1 MNSSQA
7 QLIIESLRKGIPP
20 EGFVRHFTV
29 GRKGEIADLRQR
41 LNTHNGTVL
50 LLKANY
56 GSGKTHLLKFIR
68 EEALEQNY
76 AVSSVTLD
84 ANSGVRFNRM
94 DQIVGAVCRNIEV
107 PGKAGEKGLSPLMD
121 YLADKINKGIADNP
135 FFQTLS
141 NHGRWDYS
149 EVLDSKAM
157 YVAIRAWSTGIQSV
171 QDMISDWFYNPSA
184 YNSQR
189 ILLLKAL
196 ITDLRSQF
204 RDLRPDWKFYDDDVF
219 VMNKNGYEQSWA
231 LLRDINTL
239 CKEAGLSGFIIM
251 FDEFED
257 VITNLRR
264 INYQEAAFWNLF
276 HFYAGK
282 MFPGKTF
289 YAVTP
294 EFVDKCKSVLL
305 LKQRWDFDYTR
316 FDKLPMYEMSPLETS
331 EMEDLALLIFEVH
344 GIAYDWEPDT
354 IMLDSQLKSIVRKAA
369 TVKIQDRVRKVIIT
383 VVEALDALLQESM

>member
-1 MNSSQA
+1 MNSYQA
-7 QLIIESLRKGIPP
+7 QIIIESLRKGIPP

-29 GRKGEIADLRQR
+29 GRKSEISDLRER
-41 LNTHNGTVL
+41 LNNHNGTVL

-56 GSGKTHLLKFIR
+56 GTGKTHLLKFIR
-68 EEALEQNY
+68 EEALGQNY

-84 ANSGVRFNRM
+84 AHSGVRFNRM

-107 PGKAGEKGLSPLMD
+107 PGMIGEKGLPPLMEF
-121 YLADKINKGIADNP
+121 LTQSINKGISDNH
-135 FFQTLS
+135 FFQSLS
-141 NHGRWDYS
+141 NKGKWDYS

-157 YVAIRAWSTGIQSV
+157 YVALRAWSSGMQSV
-171 QDMISDWFYNPSA
+171 QDMITDWFYHPSA
-184 YNSQR
+184 YKSQR
-189 ILLLKAL
+189 RILLKAL
-196 ITDLRSQF
+196 VTDLRYRF
-204 RDLRPDWKFYDDDVF
+204 RDPRTDWKFYDDNVF
-219 VMNKNGYEQSWA
+219 VMDNNGHEQSWA
-231 LLRDINTL
+231 MLRDLNTL
-239 CKEAGLSGFIIM
+239 CKEAGLSGFIIL

-294 EFVDKCKSVLL
+294 EFIEKCKTVLL

-316 FDKLPMYEMSPLETS
+316 FDKLPMYEMSPLEVT

-354 IMLDSQLKSIVRKAA
+354 IMLDSQLKAIVRKAA
-369 TVKIQDRVRKVIIT
+369 SVKIQDRVRKVIIT
-383 VVEALDALLQESM
+383 FVEALDNLLQESS

>member
-1 MNSSQA
+1 MNSNQA

-29 GRKGEIADLRQR
+29 GRKNEITDLRQR
-41 LNTHNGTVL
+41 LNTHKGTVL

-76 AVSSVTLD
+76 VVSLVTLD

-94 DQIVGAVCRNIEV
+94 DQIIGAVCRNIEV
-107 PGKAGEKGLSPLMD
+107 PGMVGEKGLSPLMNF
-121 YLADKINKGIADNP
+121 LAAEIKKGIEDNP
-135 FFQTLS
+135 FFQALS

-157 YVAIRAWSTGIQSV
+157 FIALRAWSTGVQSV
-171 QDMISDWFYNPSA
+171 QDLVLDWFYYPSA
-184 YNSQR
+184 YTLQR
-189 ILLLKAL
+189 KKLYEKLVS
-196 ITDLRSQF
+196 DLRRFF
-204 RDLRPDWKFYDDDVF
+204 RDPRPDWKFYDDDVF
-219 VMNKNGYEQSWA
+219 VMNKNGHEQSWA

-239 CKEAGLSGFIIM
+239 CKEAGLSGFIIL

>member
-1 MNSSQA
+1 MNSNQA

-29 GRKGEIADLRQR
+29 GRKNEITDLRQR

-76 AVSSVTLD
+76 VVSSVTLD

-94 DQIVGAVCRNIEV
+94 DQIVGAVCRNIEI
-107 PGKAGEKGLSPLMD
+107 PGKTGERGLSPLMD
-121 YLADKINKGIADNP
+121 FLTVSINKGIVDSS
-135 FFQTLS
+135 FFQSLS
-141 NHGRWDYS
+141 SKGKWDYS

-157 YVAIRAWSTGIQSV
+157 YVALRAWSTGIQSV
-171 QDMISDWFYNPSA
+171 QDMITDWFYQPTA

-189 ILLLKAL
+189 RILLKAL
-196 ITDLRSQF
+196 ITDLRCKF
-204 RDLRPDWKFYDDDVF
+204 RDPRPDWKFYDDDVF
-219 VMNKNGYEQSWA
+219 VMNKNGHEQSWA
-231 LLRDINTL
+231 LLRDLNTL
-239 CKEAGLSGFIIM
+239 CKESGLNGFIIL

-354 IMLDSQLKSIVRKAA
+354 IMLGSQLKSIVRKAA
-369 TVKIQDRVRKVIIT
+369 AVKIQDRVRKVIIT

>member
-1 MNSSQA
+1 
-7 QLIIESLRKGIPP
+7 
-20 EGFVRHFTV
+20 
-29 GRKGEIADLRQR
+29 
-41 LNTHNGTVL
+41 
-50 LLKANY
+50 
-56 GSGKTHLLKFIR
+56 
-68 EEALEQNY
+68 
-76 AVSSVTLD
+76 
-84 ANSGVRFNRM
+84 
-94 DQIVGAVCRNIEV
+94 
-107 PGKAGEKGLSPLMD
+107 
-121 YLADKINKGIADNP
+121 
-135 FFQTLS
+135 
-141 NHGRWDYS
+141 
-149 EVLDSKAM
+149 
-157 YVAIRAWSTGIQSV
+157 
-171 QDMISDWFYNPSA
+171 MISDWFYNPSA

-204 RDLRPDWKFYDDDVF
+204 RDPRPDWKFYDDDVF

-264 INYQEAAFWNLF
+264 INYQETAFWNLF

-316 FDKLPMYEMSPLETS
+316 FDKLPMYSMSPLETS
-331 EMEDLALLIFEVH
+331 EMEELALLIFEVH

-369 TVKIQDRVRKVIIT
+369 AVKIQDRVRKVIIT
-383 VVEALDALLQESM
+383 VVEALDALLQESI

>member
-1 MNSSQA
+1 MNSNQA

-29 GRKGEIADLRQR
+29 GRRNEITDLRQR

-76 AVSSVTLD
+76 VVSSVTLD

-94 DQIVGAVCRNIEV
+94 DQIVGAVCRNIEI
-107 PGKAGEKGLSPLMD
+107 PGKTGERGLSPLMD
-121 YLADKINKGIADNP
+121 FLTVSINKGIVDSS
-135 FFQTLS
+135 FFQSLS
-141 NHGRWDYS
+141 SKGKWDYS

-157 YVAIRAWSTGIQSV
+157 YVALRAWSTGIQSV
-171 QDMISDWFYNPSA
+171 QDMITDWFYQPNA

-189 ILLLKAL
+189 RILLKAL
-196 ITDLRSQF
+196 VTDLRCKF
-204 RDLRPDWKFYDDDVF
+204 RDPRPDWKFYDDDVF
-219 VMNKNGYEQSWA
+219 VMNKNGHEQSWA
-231 LLRDINTL
+231 LLRDLNTL
-239 CKEAGLSGFIIM
+239 CKESGLNGFIIL

-305 LKQRWDFDYTR
+305 LKQRWDFDYTW

-369 TVKIQDRVRKVIIT
+369 SVKIQDRVRKVIIT

>member
-1 MNSSQA
+1 MNSGQA
-7 QLIIESLRKGIPP
+7 QMIIESLRKGIPP
-20 EGFVRHFTV
+20 DGFVRYFTV
-29 GRKGEIADLRQR
+29 GRKDEITDLRQR
-41 LNTHNGTVL
+41 LNAHDDTVL

-68 EEALEQNY
+68 EEALEQNF

-84 ANSGVRFNRM
+84 ANSSVRFNRM
-94 DQIVGAVCRNIEV
+94 DTIVGAVCRNIEV
-107 PGKAGEKGLSPLMD
+107 PSSVGEKGLFPLMN
-121 YLADKINKGIADNP
+121 YLSEKINKGIVDNP
-135 FFQTLS
+135 FFQALS
-141 NHGRWDYS
+141 NNGRWDYS

-171 QDMISDWFYNPSA
+171 QEMIADWFYQPSA

-189 ILLLKAL
+189 KLLLKAL
-196 ITDLRSQF
+196 ITDLRSKF
-204 RDLRPDWKFYDDDVF
+204 RDPRPEWKFYSDGVF
-219 VMNKNGYEQSWA
+219 IMNKNGHEQSWA
-231 LLRDINTL
+231 LLRDIDTL
-239 CKEAGLSGFIIM
+239 CKEAGLKGFIIL

-264 INYQEAAFWNLF
+264 IDYREAAFWNLF

-294 EFVDKCKSVLL
+294 GFVEKCKTVLL

-316 FDKLPMYEMSPLETS
+316 FDKLPMYEMSPLEPS
-331 EMEDLALLIFEVH
+331 EMEDLALRILEVH

-354 IMLDSQLKSIVRKAA
+354 FMLDSQLKSIVQKAA
-369 TVKIQDRVRKVIIT
+369 AVKIQDRVRKVIIT
-383 VVEALDALLQESM
+383 VVKALDALLQESF

>member
-1 MNSSQA
+1 
-7 QLIIESLRKGIPP
+7 
-20 EGFVRHFTV
+20 
-29 GRKGEIADLRQR
+29 
-41 LNTHNGTVL
+41 
-50 LLKANY
+50 
-56 GSGKTHLLKFIR
+56 
-68 EEALEQNY
+68 
-76 AVSSVTLD
+76 
-84 ANSGVRFNRM
+84 
-94 DQIVGAVCRNIEV
+94 
-107 PGKAGEKGLSPLMD
+107 
-121 YLADKINKGIADNP
+121 
-135 FFQTLS
+135 
-141 NHGRWDYS
+141 
-149 EVLDSKAM
+149 
-157 YVAIRAWSTGIQSV
+157 
-171 QDMISDWFYNPSA
+171 
-184 YNSQR
+184 
-189 ILLLKAL
+189 
-196 ITDLRSQF
+196 
-204 RDLRPDWKFYDDDVF
+204 
-219 VMNKNGYEQSWA
+219 MNKNGHEQSWA

-239 CKEAGLSGFIIM
+239 CKEAGLSGFIIL

-305 LKQRWDFDYTR
+305 RKQRWDFDYKR

-354 IMLDSQLKSIVRKAA
+354 IMLDSQLKSIIQKAA
-369 TVKIQDRVRKVIIT
+369 AVKIQDRVRKVIIT

>member
-1 MNSSQA
+1 MNSNQA

-29 GRKGEIADLRQR
+29 GRRNEITDLRQR

-76 AVSSVTLD
+76 VVSSVTLD

-94 DQIVGAVCRNIEV
+94 DQIVGAVCRNIEI
-107 PGKAGEKGLSPLMD
+107 PGKTGERGLSPLMD
-121 YLADKINKGIADNP
+121 FLTVSINKGIVDSS
-135 FFQTLS
+135 FFQSLS
-141 NHGRWDYS
+141 SKGKWDYS
-149 EVLDSKAM
+149 EDLDSKAM
-157 YVAIRAWSTGIQSV
+157 YVALRAWSTGIQSV
-171 QDMISDWFYNPSA
+171 QDMITDWFYQPNA

-189 ILLLKAL
+189 RILLKAL
-196 ITDLRSQF
+196 VTDLRCKF
-204 RDLRPDWKFYDDDVF
+204 RDPRPDWKFYDDDVF
-219 VMNKNGYEQSWA
+219 VMNKNGHEQSWA
-231 LLRDINTL
+231 LLRDLNTL
-239 CKEAGLSGFIIM
+239 CKESGLNGFIIL

-305 LKQRWDFDYTR
+305 LKQRWDFDYTW

-369 TVKIQDRVRKVIIT
+369 SVKIQDRVRKVIIT

>member
-1 MNSSQA
+1 MNSNQA

-29 GRKGEIADLRQR
+29 GRRNEITDLRQR

-76 AVSSVTLD
+76 VVSSVTLD

-94 DQIVGAVCRNIEV
+94 DQIVGAVCRNIEI
-107 PGKAGEKGLSPLMD
+107 PGKTGERGLSPLMD
-121 YLADKINKGIADNP
+121 FLTVSINKGIVDSS
-135 FFQTLS
+135 FFQSLS
-141 NHGRWDYS
+141 SKGKWDYS

-157 YVAIRAWSTGIQSV
+157 YVALRAWSTGIQSV
-171 QDMISDWFYNPSA
+171 QDTVTDWFYQPNA

-189 ILLLKAL
+189 RILLKAL
-196 ITDLRSQF
+196 VTDLRCKF
-204 RDLRPDWKFYDDDVF
+204 RDPRPDWKFYDDDVF
-219 VMNKNGYEQSWA
+219 VMNKNGHEQSWA
-231 LLRDINTL
+231 LLRDLNTL
-239 CKEAGLSGFIIM
+239 CKESGLNGFIIL

-294 EFVDKCKSVLL
+294 EFVEKCKSVLL

-369 TVKIQDRVRKVIIT
+369 SVKIQDRVRKVIIT

>member
-1 MNSSQA
+1 MNSWQA
-7 QLIIESLRKGIPP
+7 QMIIESLRKGIPP

-29 GRKGEIADLRQR
+29 GRKSEITDLRQR
-41 LNTHNGTVL
+41 LNTRNGTVL

-56 GSGKTHLLKFIR
+56 GAGKTHLLKFIR

-107 PGKAGEKGLSPLMD
+107 PGRIKEKGLAPLMNF
-121 YLADKINKGIADNP
+121 LADKSNKGIADSL

-141 NHGRWDYS
+141 NYGRWDYS
-149 EVLDSKAM
+149 EILDSKAM
-157 YVAIRAWSTGIQSV
+157 YVALRAWSTGIQSV
-171 QDMISDWFYNPSA
+171 QDIITDWFYQPSA

-189 ILLLKAL
+189 KILFKAL
-196 ITDLRSQF
+196 VTDLRCNF
-204 RDLRPDWKFYDDDVF
+204 RDPRPDWKFYADNVF
-219 VMNKNGYEQSWA
+219 VMNKNGYEQCWA
-231 LLRDINTL
+231 LLRDLNTL
-239 CKEAGLSGFIIM
+239 CKESGLNGFIIL

-257 VITNLRR
+257 VITNLNN
-264 INYQEAAFWNLF
+264 IKYQEAAFWNLF

-289 YAVTP
+289 FAVTP
-294 EFVDKCKSVLL
+294 EFVEKCKLVLF
-305 LKQRWDFDYTR
+305 LKERWDFDYKR

-331 EMEDLALLIFEVH
+331 EMEDLALLILEVH
-344 GIAYDWEPDT
+344 GIAYNWEPDT
-354 IMLDSQLKSIVRKAA
+354 IMLDSQLKSIIRRAA
-369 TVKIQDRVRKVIIT
+369 SVKIQDRTRKVIIT
-383 VVEALDALLQESM
+383 VVKALDDLLQDSM

>member
-1 MNSSQA
+1 MNSHQA
-7 QLIIESLRKGIPP
+7 QIVIESLRLGIPP

-29 GRKGEIADLRQR
+29 GRKNEITDLRQR

-56 GSGKTHLLKFIR
+56 GSGKTHLLKFTR

-107 PGKAGEKGLSPLMD
+107 PGMVGEKGLSPLMD
-121 YLADKINKGIADNP
+121 YLANKINKGIADNP

-141 NHGRWDYS
+141 NHGKWDYS
-149 EVLDSKAM
+149 DVLDSKAM
-157 YVAIRAWSTGIQSV
+157 FIALRAWSTGVQSV
-171 QDMISDWFYNPSA
+171 QDLVLDWFYYPSA
-184 YNSQR
+184 YTQQR
-189 ILLLKAL
+189 KKLYEKLVS
-196 ITDLRSQF
+196 DLRRFF
-204 RDLRPDWKFYDDDVF
+204 RDPRPERLFYSDGMF
-219 VMNKNGYEQSWA
+219 VMNTNGHEQSWS

-239 CKEAGLSGFIIM
+239 CKESGLNGFVIL

-257 VITNLRR
+257 VITNLRN
-264 INYQEAAFWNLF
+264 INHKEAAFWNLF
-276 HFYAGK
+276 YFYAGK
-282 MFPGKTF
+282 KFPGKTF

-294 EFVDKCKSVLL
+294 GFTEKCKSVLL
-305 LKQRWDFDYTR
+305 LRQRWDFDYTR
-316 FDKLPMYEMSPLETS
+316 FDKLPVYEMSPLEIS

-369 TVKIQDRVRKVIIT
+369 SVKIQDRVRKVIIT